1 METLKT
7 DVVVIGSGPGGYM
20 AAIRLGQL
28 GVKCINVEKGE
39 VGGVCL
45 NVGCIPSK
53 AIIQASKQFEFARA
67 NPMGIVAEP
76 KLDWA
81 QTQKWKGEVV
91 GKLTG
96 GVKQL
101 IKASGTQLVLGTATV
116 TGKNRVEVKQADGNS
131 VAIEAQKGIVDRDR
145 LAADR
150 DPRLQAR
157 RQAHLRFD
165 GRAGARPTCP
175 SGCSSSAAATSGS
188 SSAPRT

>member
-28 GVKCINVEKGE
+28 GVKCINVEKGD

-53 AIIQASKQFEFARA
+53 ALIQASKQFEFAKS
-67 NPMGIVAEP
+67 NPMGVVAEP

-116 TGKNRVEVKQADGNS
+116 TGKNRVEVKQADG
-131 VAIEAQKGIVDRDR
+131 
-145 LAADR
+145 
-150 DPRLQAR
+150 
-157 RQAHLRFD
+157 
-165 GRAGARPTCP
+165 
-175 SGCSSSAAATSGS
+175 SSAE
-188 SSAPRT
+188 R